1 MHPPALVVGR
11 LGSRGVWKGVA
22 VTARTDV
29 RSRYIYIVKDIN
41 DYTVVWSGAQP
52 ASFSQLSVPCPLAAA
67 RSALSNGHTF
77 GFGFGN
83 EICVCIVTLCLKDKR
98 FTGLFVL
105 LLSVV
110 PWQER
115 LHIN

>member
-1 MHPPALVVGR
+1 M
-11 LGSRGVWKGVA
+11 WKGVA

-29 RSRYIYIVKDIN
+29 SSIYIYKDIN
-41 DYTVVWSGAQP
+41 DYSVVSRGAQP
-52 ASFSQLSVPCPLAAA
+52 ASFSPLSVPCPLAAA
-67 RSALSNGHTF
+67 RSALSNGDTS

-105 LLSVV
+105 FLSVV
-110 PWQER
+110 PWQEGR
-115 LHIN
+115 HIN